1 MPSPLTFSEYKN
13 FIRSQNLTSDQL
25 QKRYIV
31 MNDMVNQEIANAKNK
46 FSGRPNKGVISFLT
60 KRAKFLADE
69 AMDQLQREIV

>member
-25 QKRYIV
+25 QKRFIV

-46 FSGRPNKGVISFLT
+46 FSGRPNQGVISFLT